1 MTRSYVRR
9 VGGFNCSHSGEG
21 SRTGV
26 QFFPGL
32 PRLFRTY
39 QVHARTRI
47 VHIER
52 HGEAFL
58 DMLEAGAPW
67 CELTVH
73 ARLERM
79 AECYHRLPKVR
90 PPRSRS
96 CMPVP
101 VRERWKD
108 APKEEGWL
116 TDRALDDANL
126 NAANQ
131 IIDVLTAEERLIAWP
146 IAQRKTDR
154 WLGRMLGVHHSAAA
168 ARKLAMLEA
177 LAMRWNGLGMRP
189 DAEDVRRA
197 RRFFHNNI

>member
-1 MTRSYVRR
+1 MRDQER
-9 VGGFNCSHSGEG
+9 VVTVQ
-21 SRTGV
+21 TGLDETV
-26 QFFPGL
+26 DRDGRKIFG
-32 PRLFRTY
+32 TY

-47 VHIER
+47 IHIER

-58 DMLEAGAPW
+58 DMPEEGDLW
-67 CELTVH
+67 CPLTVR

-108 APKEEGWL
+108 APKEEGRL

-131 IIDVLTAEERLIAWP
+131 VIDVLTAEERLIAWP
-146 IAQRKTDR
+146 IAQRKSDR
-154 WLGRMLGVHHSAAA
+154 WLGRMLGVHNMTAA
-168 ARKLAMLEA
+168 ARKQAMLEA
-177 LAMRWNGLGMRP
+177 LAHRWNGLGMRP

-197 RRFFHNNI
+197 RQFFHKNI